1 MLSVE
6 INRDLEEYHGNF
18 FIGLSLK
25 KCATVV
31 ISAGICIGAVV
42 LLQDKIGLTAS
53 CYLSMPIV
61 APICLN
67 GFYNKNGMNFTE
79 CVKRTFKGF
88 VQKPLLY
95 VSEEGPLA
103 EAVKTSN
110 Q

>member
-25 KCATVV
+25 QCATVV
-31 ISAGICIGAVV
+31 ISAGICIGTVV
-42 LLQDKIGLTAS
+42 LLEGKIGLTAS
-53 CYLSMPIV
+53 CYLSIPVV

-67 GFYNKNGMNFTE
+67 GFDNRNGMNFTE
-79 CVKRTFKGF
+79 RVKRTCKGF

-95 VSEEGPLA
+95 VSEERPV
-103 EAVKTSN
+103 EVVKTFN
-110 Q
+110 K